1 MKLCGSCCIDESIDN
16 WRYTWKYKAAFYL
29 EHWYLSVFSL
39 LPTFNIWI
47 DIYFYA
53 CIWIFFGTL
62 KKIQF
67 WIQEES
73 NTFLIIE
80 IQLFILFSVYVY
92 GLYQIRFYS

>member
-1 MKLCGSCCIDESIDN
+1 MDLVALMNRLITEDIPESTRQLFTWNIDICP
-16 WRYTWKYKAAFYL
+16 F
-29 EHWYLSVFSL
+29 FSL